1 MSWALYIKYQALCFL
16 RSHNLLSMF
25 LSSAQQ
31 TITIFLLWKY
41 PSVHLHN
48 EAFGVYLST
57 VVAMVAMLMM
67 GDNLFGWHYGS
78 GFLLYVSP
86 RSIMQRLP
94 ALLSLLYGVFMVAII
109 DLGIFYSVG
118 RIAYTP
124 EKQALFYICLFTI
137 TAVAVYESLM
147 TSIHQPFPI
156 KKNAF
161 SFGEAMPKRSR
172 MPGTRFLSI
181 LVPTLIPVGLFYTI
195 GEHRWLWFSFVIVY
209 AIIISGLLY
218 WQLQSIPQ
226 KAYAARFHLHQSLK
240 GLK

>member
-1 MSWALYIKYQALCFL
+1 MTLTLYIKYQALCFL
-16 RSHNLLSMF
+16 RSHNF
-25 LSSAQQ
+25 LSLFLGAAQQ

-48 EAFGVYLST
+48 EALGVYLST
-57 VVAMVAMLMM
+57 VVAMVAMTMM
-67 GDNLFGWHYGS
+67 SDNIFGWHYGS

-86 RSIMQRLP
+86 RSIVSRLP
-94 ALLSLLYGVFMVAII
+94 ALLSLLYCVFMIAII
-109 DLGIFYSVG
+109 DVGIFYSVG

-124 EKQALFYICLFTI
+124 EKQALFFICLFAI

-147 TSIHQPFPI
+147 TSIHQAFPI

-161 SFGEAMPKRSR
+161 SFGEATPKRPR
-172 MPGTRFLSI
+172 MQGTRIFSM
-181 LVPTLIPVGLFYTI
+181 LVPTLIPVGLFYAI